1 MKKVEDGK
9 KLYVNGELGFFPSSS
24 VLYNNK
30 LHDVQN
36 ITDAI
41 HEGKLHHGEDWHES
55 DSVKHWTYV
64 IDGKVTTCKENIE
77 VLDEEKKSMTFN
89 LFEGD
94 VEQHYKILK
103 INLQVID
110 KDDGGAIA
118 KWSIEYEKVNENVE
132 PPYGYLGYL
141 TKLSK
146 DTDDHILKA

>member
-1 MKKVEDGK
+1 MV
-9 KLYVNGELGFFPSSS
+9 KL
-24 VLYNNK
+24 
-30 LHDVQN
+30 
-36 ITDAI
+36 
-41 HEGKLHHGEDWHES
+41 
-55 DSVKHWTYV
+55 V
-64 IDGKVTTCKENIE
+64 IAFVFYFSCIGYLLLSFSYLLENTDGKVTTCKENIE

-94 VEQHYKILK
+94 VEQHYKIFK